1 MEGKQVEI
9 HPHIR
14 GRDVV
19 SDIALG
25 LSDGLVTNLA
35 FLTGFAGA
43 SSNIT
48 ILRIAGVAAVLAGTV
63 SMFFGGLLKARS
75 EKELY
80 QADSRREMQE
90 IEAEPDEEKEE
101 LVNFYIK
108 KGLSREQSVEVV
120 EKITEN
126 KQEWLKDM
134 LLHELHLHKDQL
146 KSPYRVAS
154 VIGLGFLVGSLVPF
168 LPYLVLQSKEQAIE
182 VSVFISL
189 FFVSVAGGWKGK
201 LTGRIAKSALETT
214 AVAALASGLLYLIG
228 RLLAFV

>member
-1 MEGKQVEI
+1 MEGKQLEI

-101 LVNFYIK
+101 LVDFYIK

-214 AVAALASGLLYLIG
+214 AVAALASGILYLIG

>member
-48 ILRIAGVAAVLAGTV
+48 ILRIAGVAAVLAATV

-101 LVNFYIK
+101 LVDFYIK

-214 AVAALASGLLYLIG
+214 AVAALASGILYLIG

>member
-101 LVNFYIK
+101 LVDFYIK

-126 KQEWLKDM
+126 KQ
-134 LLHELHLHKDQL
+134 
-146 KSPYRVAS
+146 
-154 VIGLGFLVGSLVPF
+154 
-168 LPYLVLQSKEQAIE
+168 
-182 VSVFISL
+182 
-189 FFVSVAGGWKGK
+189 
-201 LTGRIAKSALETT
+201 
-214 AVAALASGLLYLIG
+214 
-228 RLLAFV
+228 

>member
-108 KGLSREQSVEVV
+108 KGLSRQQSVEVV

-214 AVAALASGLLYLIG
+214 AVAALASGILYLIG